1 MSAMRTCIVLA
12 QNCDPWENLAV
23 EELLLNRVS
32 PDEAV
37 LYLWQNQHTVVVGRN
52 QNAWRECHVDK
63 LEADGGKLARRLSGG
78 GAVYHDLGNL
88 NFTFLVPRSVYDLH
102 RQLSVILSAARSV
115 GVEAEFS
122 GRNDILAEGRKF
134 SGNAFYHGRN
144 SSYHHGTLLIDVDM
158 SVLGNY
164 LNVPAQK
171 MTSKG
176 VTSVKSRVI
185 NLRELVPTLS
195 IDAMKEALIRSFIAE
210 YGGEGE
216 SYNLADYKGS
226 DQFRTLYAK
235 YSSWDWRLGNSPRF
249 DVTYETRFP
258 WGGVELG
265 LTVKNGMVSHAKI
278 YSDAMEADLIESMAN
293 SLVGSIFE
301 LTHLARHLHALAV
314 ALGAPIVTEVA
325 EWLPNAAQRSV
336 Q

>member
-1 MSAMRTCIVLA
+1 MRTRLVLA
-12 QNCDPWENLAV
+12 TGYDPWENLAL
-23 EELLLNRVS
+23 EELLLDSVS
-32 PDEAV
+32 PDEVV

-52 QNAWRECHVDK
+52 QNAWRECHVDR
-63 LEADGGKLARRLSGG
+63 LQTDGGKLARRLSGG

-88 NFTFLVPRSVYDLH
+88 NFTFLMPSSTYDLH
-102 RQLSVILSAARSV
+102 RQLGVILHAAQAV

-134 SGNAFYHGRN
+134 SGNAFYHGRS
-144 SSYHHGTLLIDVDM
+144 SSYHHGTILLDVDL
-158 SVLGNY
+158 SVLGHY
-164 LNVPAQK
+164 LNVPVQK

-195 IDAMKEALIRSFIAE
+195 VDLMKEALIKSFSEE

-216 SYNLADYKGS
+216 SYTLANYKDT

-235 YSSWDWRLGNSPRF
+235 YSSWDWQLGNSPRF

-265 LTVKNGMVSHAKI
+265 LTIKNGLVSQAKI
-278 YSDAMEADLIESMAN
+278 YSDAMEADLILSLAE
-293 SLVGSIFE
+293 SLVGITFE
-301 LTHLARHLHALAV
+301 RAHLAKHLRTLPLAT
-314 ALGAPIVTEVA
+314 GNSIIIDI
-325 EWLPNAAQRSV
+325 AAWMER
-336 Q
+336 

>member
-1 MSAMRTCIVLA
+1 MSVMRTYIVSA
-12 QNCDPWENLAV
+12 QNYDPWENLAV

-88 NFTFLVPRSVYDLH
+88 NFTFLVPRGAYDLH
-102 RQLSVILSAARSV
+102 RQLGVILSAARAV
-115 GVEAEFS
+115 GVVAEFS

-144 SSYHHGTLLIDVDM
+144 SSYHHGTILIDVDM
-158 SVLGNY
+158 SVLGDY

-195 IDAMKEALIRSFIAE
+195 IDAVKEAMIRSFIAE

-216 SYNLADYKGS
+216 SYNLAEYK
-226 DQFRTLYAK
+226 DTNQFSTLYAK
-235 YSSWDWRLGNSPRF
+235 YSSRDWRLGNSPRF

-258 WGGVELG
+258 WGGVQLG
-265 LTVKNGMVSHAKI
+265 LTVSNGVVSHAKI
-278 YSDAMEADLIESMAN
+278 YSDAMEADLIESMAD
-293 SLVGSIFE
+293 SLVGNPFE
-301 LTHLARHLHALAV
+301 RTCLATRLRTLPGAV
-314 ALGAPIVTEVA
+314 GTMLITEVA
-325 EWLPNAAQRSV
+325 EWLEREIL
-336 Q
+336 